1 MEHGAHTT
9 AESYTLA
16 YSIMDSSRV
25 STFFI
30 SILLIV
36 YGSFRSLS
44 MEDGNTEEGEEKEK
58 KESNVTTLDS
68 LQAMCLPLGASF
80 SLLIMFF
87 FFDSM
92 QVRLDNGRPICILT
106 ISLQLLFAVCT
117 AVIAT
122 VALAFLLLPMCQYL
136 VRPCSTKG
144 KISLGVCGRFTLAE
158 ILSVAISICVVCVWV
173 LTGHWALMDFMGM
186 GLCVA
191 FIAFVR
197 LPSLKVST
205 LLLSGL
211 LLYDVFWVF
220 FSQVRRGTI
229 KQL

>member
-1 MEHGAHTT
+1 MIDG
-9 AESYTLA
+9 ESAGPLVNS
-16 YSIMDSSRV
+16 SIVDKIIELLQNKNDSADIEDIEDRNSD
-25 STFFI
+25 I
-30 SILLIV
+30 S
-36 YGSFRSLS
+36 
-44 MEDGNTEEGEEKEK
+44 EDNTESDNDKEK

-92 QVRLDNGRPICILT
+92 Q
-106 ISLQLLFAVCT
+106 LLFAVCT

-136 VRPCSTKG
+136 VRPCNSSKG
-144 KISLGVCGRFTLAE
+144 KISLGMCGRFTLAE
-158 ILSVAISICVVCVWV
+158 LLSVAISICVVCVWI

-205 LLLSGL
+205 LLLTGL

-220 FSQVRRGTI
+220 FSQVITTLLTFSI
-229 KQL
+229 LSWCP